1 MNRII
6 YSILLL
12 FFLLGNSLF
21 SQTYVG
27 VSGGIISS
35 SLSGDAPKDASYS
48 GKTGFSGG
56 LIADFVLT
64 EDVVLSIQPRY
75 LQKGSTVSY
84 DVGEY
89 ELRDSLTASLD
100 YFSLPIILK
109 INSLNKRIYFST
121 GLDFGYLMNSSV
133 ENIMDGST
141 KDVNNLI
148 KSYDISA
155 TFGFGVNI
163 PIGSPIIS
171 LELKYMQSIL
181 NLSDISST
189 ESGTTFPY
197 RFRTSGF
204 QFLTSI
210 LFPI

>member
-6 YSILLL
+6 RTLLIFLL
-12 FFLLGNSLF
+12 FNISIF
-21 SQTYVG
+21 SQIYIGAT
-27 VSGGIISS
+27 GGLISS
-35 SLSGDAPKDASYS
+35 SLSGDAPEDASYL

-56 LIADFVLT
+56 LVVDFTLT
-64 EDVVLSIQPRY
+64 EDIVLSIQPRY
-75 LQKGSTVSY
+75 LQKGSTIAY

-89 ELRDSLTASLD
+89 ELRDSLTATFD
-100 YFSLPIILK
+100 YVSLPVMVK
-109 INSLNKRIYFST
+109 ITSLNKRIYFSS

-141 KDVNNLI
+141 KDVNELI
-148 KSYDISA
+148 KNYDISA

-171 LELKYMQSIL
+171 LELRYMQSIL
-181 NLSDISST
+181 NLSDISTS
-189 ESGTTFPY
+189 ESGTTFPF

-210 LFPI
+210 IFPI